1 MNAPAKSCADCAV
14 SLWGTRV
21 RCLAC
26 QRVWDAQRR
35 ASAAREAKQHARAIE
50 QQRRRQAAEAEARR
64 IEAALA
70 ARAAWRRRHRLTL
83 SEADIW
89 RCTGRGVASC
99 MGAL

>member
-1 MNAPAKSCADCAV
+1 VNAPAKSCADCAV

-21 RCLAC
+21 RCFVC
-26 QRVWDAQRR
+26 QRDYEARLR
-35 ASAAREAKQHARAIE
+35 AAAAREAKQHARAIE
-50 QQRRRQAAEAEARR
+50 QQRRRQAKEAEARR

-99 MGAL
+99 GGAL